1 MDDKRPDMSEQTE
14 TTMSPE
20 DSAEAAETA
29 ESSEIQAPS
38 LSESLAA
45 SMGANMRY
53 TASGQVDVLHAMGGV
68 RGMAESVLPSL
79 AFLVIF
85 TFLKDMNLGLI
96 ISLGLA
102 AVFSIARLLQRSKLI
117 PALSGLIG
125 VGICAFAAYRTGS
138 AENYYLP
145 GFWTNAAYAAV
156 LILSILARYPLM
168 GFVFGFIRT
177 ETSSWRKDPLRLRA
191 YTVAT
196 WIVTGMFV
204 VRLAVQLPLYFAGA
218 TEALGATRL
227 LMGLPLY
234 ALTLWLA
241 WRVSASVPSS
251 EAE

>member
-1 MDDKRPDMSEQTE
+1 MDDKKPDTGENTE
-14 TTMSPE
+14 VT
-20 DSAEAAETA
+20 EAVETA
-29 ESSEIQAPS
+29 EVGSTAAPS

-68 RGMAESVLPSL
+68 RGVVESVLPSM

-85 TFLKDMNLGLI
+85 TFFKDMNLGLLV
-96 ISLGLA
+96 SLGLA
-102 AVFSIARLLQRSKLI
+102 AVFSIARLAQRSKLV

-156 LILSILARYPLM
+156 LILSILARYPIM

-177 ETSSWRKDPLRLRA
+177 ESSTWRKDPVRMRA
-191 YTVAT
+191 YTLAT
-196 WIVTGMFV
+196 WIVTGMFLL
-204 VRLAVQLPLYFAGA
+204 RLAVQLPLYFAGA

-241 WRVSASVPSS
+241 WRVSSPVSSS